1 MFARHIR
8 TLPIALLSLALFYV
22 VPSVASAD
30 DDFGLGKRQTI
41 LQLLQRTDGAQAVV
55 AAVLVVDEAKVLPFS
70 LAELLDNRRAGVV
83 LFAPSNAAFEG
94 LLGLDPGSLN
104 GLSIEEVK
112 NALPGLLP
120 SGVGAAEVAA
130 ILLKH
135 AALPQ
140 RANLFT
146 ASEKALLREGSVTVA
161 DESVLPVGIGAAGV
175 QINYEATIIRA
186 DLAAQNGVVHFID
199 TVILDGLL

>member
-1 MFARHIR
+1 MFARIQ
-8 TLPIALLSLALFYV
+8 TLPIALLALALYA

-30 DDFGLGKRQTI
+30 YGFGSGKRETV
-41 LQLLQRTDGAQAVV
+41 LDVLQRTDGAQAVV
-55 AAVLVVDEAKVLPFS
+55 AAVLVVDEAKVLPFN
-70 LAELLDNRRAGVV
+70 LAELLDDRRAEVV
-83 LFAPSNAAFEG
+83 LFAPSNAAFEN
-94 LLGLDPGSLN
+94 LLGLDPGSLD

-112 NALPGLLP
+112 DALPGLLP

-135 AALPQ
+135 AALPS

-146 ASEKALLREGSVTVA
+146 ASEEALLREGSVTVA
-161 DESVLPVGIGAAGV
+161 DESVLPVGIGGSGV
-175 QINYEATIIRA
+175 QINYETTIIRA
-186 DLAAQNGVVHFID
+186 DVSTRNGVVHFID

>member
-1 MFARHIR
+1 MLARHIR
-8 TLPIALLSLALFYV
+8 TLPIALLSLALFYA
-22 VPSVASAD
+22 VPSVASAY

-186 DLAAQNGVVHFID
+186 DLSAQNGVVHFID

>member
-1 MFARHIR
+1 MLARHIR
-8 TLPIALLSLALFYV
+8 TLPIALLALALFV
-22 VPSVASAD
+22 VPAVASAD
-30 DDFGLGKRQTI
+30 EDFAHGKRETI

-55 AAVLVVDEAKVLPFS
+55 AAVLVVDEAQALPFS
-70 LAELLDNRRAGVV
+70 LAELLGNRRAEVV

-112 NALPGLLP
+112 SALPGLLP

-135 AALPQ
+135 AALPH

>member
-1 MFARHIR
+1 MFARIR
-8 TLPIALLSLALFYV
+8 TLPIALLALALFA

-30 DDFGLGKRQTI
+30 YGFGFGKRETI
-41 LQLLQRTDGAQAVV
+41 LDLLQRTDGAQAVV

-70 LAELLDNRRAGVV
+70 LAELLDDRRAEVV

-94 LLGLDPGSLN
+94 LLGLDPGSLD
-104 GLSIEEVK
+104 GLSVEEVK
-112 NALPGLLP
+112 GALPGLLP

-135 AALPQ
+135 AALTS
-140 RANLFT
+140 RADLFT
-146 ASEKALLREGSVTVA
+146 ASEGALLREGSVTVA
-161 DESVLPVGIGAAGV
+161 DESVFPVGIGASGV

-186 DLAAQNGVVHFID
+186 DLSARNGVVHFID
-199 TVILDGLL
+199 AVILDGLL

>member
-1 MFARHIR
+1 MLARHIR
-8 TLPIALLSLALFYV
+8 TLPIALLSLALFYA
-22 VPSVASAD
+22 VPSVASAY

>member
-8 TLPIALLSLALFYV
+8 TLPIALLSLALFYA
-22 VPSVASAD
+22 VPSVASAY

-135 AALPQ
+135 AALPP

-146 ASEKALLREGSVTVA
+146 ASDKALLREGSVTVA

-186 DLAAQNGVVHFID
+186 NLSAQNGVVHFID

>member
-1 MFARHIR
+1 MFARIR
-8 TLPIALLSLALFYV
+8 TLPIALLALALYV
-22 VPSVASAD
+22 VPSVAAAD
-30 DDFGLGKRQTI
+30 YGFGFGKRETV
-41 LQLLQRTDGAQAVV
+41 LDVLQRTDGAQAVV
-55 AAVLVVDEAKVLPFS
+55 AAVLVVDEAEVLPFS
-70 LAELLDNRRAGVV
+70 LAELLDDRRAEVV
-83 LFAPSNAAFEG
+83 LFAPSNAAFED
-94 LLGLDPGSLN
+94 LLGLDPGSLD

-112 NALPGLLP
+112 DALPGLLP

-135 AALPQ
+135 AALPS

-161 DESVLPVGIGAAGV
+161 DESVFPVGIGASGV
-175 QINYEATIIRA
+175 QINYETTIIRA
-186 DLAAQNGVVHFID
+186 DLSARNGVVHFID